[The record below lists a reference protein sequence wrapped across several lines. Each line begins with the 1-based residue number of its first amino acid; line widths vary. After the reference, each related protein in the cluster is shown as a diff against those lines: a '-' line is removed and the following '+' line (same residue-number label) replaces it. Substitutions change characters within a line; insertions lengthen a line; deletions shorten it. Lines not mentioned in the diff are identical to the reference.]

1 MAVVVFG
8 SINMDLVVRAP
19 RLPAPAESLPGHEFY
34 TAGGGKG
41 ANQAV
46 AAARLNIP
54 TKMIGRVGG
63 DNFGVELRRNLAE
76 AGVDTSGILTD
87 PETTSGVALIA
98 VDDTAQNSII
108 FVHGANGRIDRTDV
122 DRLEAH
128 LSGARVLLLQLEAPL
143 EASLAAARLAH
154 QKGVTVILDPAPAQE
169 LPPDFYKLVDII
181 TPNEVEAG
189 QLVGFPVKTEADAI
203 RAANI
208 LLDRGAKTAV
218 VKMGALGVAYATR
231 TDIGELAQG
240 FLPAFKVQAV
250 DTVAAGDAF
259 NGGLAVALVE
269 GQPLEVAV
277 RWGAATGALSATRP
291 GAQPSMPGR
300 AEFEA
305 FLKERSV

>member
-1 MAVVVFG
+1 MTVLVFG
-8 SINMDLVVRAP
+8 SINMDLVVRTP

-46 AAARLNIP
+46 AAARLNVP
-54 TKMIGRVGG
+54 TKMVGRVGG
-63 DNFGVELRRNLAE
+63 DNFGVELRQNLAK
-76 AGVDTSGILTD
+76 AGVDTSAILTD

-108 FVHGANGRIDRTDV
+108 FVHGANGRLDQSDV
-122 DRLEAH
+122 DRLKAH
-128 LSGARVLLLQLEAPL
+128 LAGTKVLLLQLEVPL
-143 EASLAAARLAH
+143 EASLAAARLAR
-154 QKGVTVILDPAPAQE
+154 QAGVTVILDPAPAGDIPAE
-169 LPPDFYKLVDII
+169 FYRLVDII

-189 QLVGFPVKTEADAI
+189 QLADFPVKNETYAR

-208 LLDRGAKTAV
+208 LLERGAKTAI
-218 VKMGALGVAYATR
+218 VKLGALGVAYVSRAN
-231 TDIGELAQG
+231 GEKVEG
-240 FLPAFKVQAV
+240 FVPAFKVNAV

-269 GQPLEVAV
+269 GQPLEAAI
-277 RWGAATGALSATRP
+277 RWGAAAGALSATRP
-291 GAQPSMPGR
+291 GAQPSMPSR

-305 FLKERSV
+305 FLKAQTG